1 MKFLTGKELENEI
14 NDTIFY
20 AEKYLLILSPFI
32 QLDDYFKNE
41 VFKSH
46 LNNSQVQIILGFGKN
61 EQNIQRSFKKQDV
74 DYFTQFPNITIVY
87 IPKLHGKYYGNE
99 KKSIV
104 TSMNLIDYS
113 FINNIEFGASADRKI
128 LANNNFFEDSQNKCF
143 EILEDEGYT
152 IFVKRPKFKKKL
164 FGLGKD
170 YVGSEIELDLLNNIS
185 RGQEIERIKI
195 SSFRNEK
202 YVNSGI
208 KGIRIDRKDFNKQL
222 IEEEDNFIDKNHG
235 HCIRC
240 KNEINLDLDRPLC
253 RDCFRT
259 WNQFGD
265 ENYPENYCIT
275 CGEKKEV
282 NFSKPACYSCYKGL
296 EKKRL
301 KQLI

>member
-20 AEKYLLILSPFI
+20 AERYLLILSPFI

-41 VFKSH
+41 IFKSH

-61 EQNIQRSFKKQDV
+61 EQNIQKSFKKQDI

-128 LANNNFFEDSQNKCF
+128 LASNTFFEDSQNKCF
-143 EILEDEGYT
+143 ETLEDEGFT

-170 YVGSEIELDLLNNIS
+170 YVGSEIELDLLDNIS

-208 KGIRIDRKDFNKQL
+208 KGIRIDRKDFNNQQTEK
-222 IEEEDNFIDKNHG
+222 EEEDFSNDTHNG

-240 KNEINLDLDRPLC
+240 KTEIYLDPDRPLC
-253 RDCFRT
+253 LDCFRT
-259 WNQFGD
+259 WNQYAD
-265 ENYPENYCIT
+265 EYYPENYCIS
-275 CGEKKEV
+275 CGEKNEV
-282 NFSKPACYSCYKGL
+282 NFSKPACYTCYKKL
-296 EKKRL
+296 ENKYVW
-301 KQLI
+301 